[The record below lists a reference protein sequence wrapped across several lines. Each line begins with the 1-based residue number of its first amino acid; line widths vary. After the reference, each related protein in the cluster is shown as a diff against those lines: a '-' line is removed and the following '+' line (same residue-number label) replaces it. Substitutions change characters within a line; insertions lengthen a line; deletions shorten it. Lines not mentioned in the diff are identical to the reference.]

1 MPKWREKL
9 ENGLPDEGRCPES
22 GYRMAA
28 EGMPFPC
35 RWTSGTTSTNLDVIW
50 GMSVKTQVVNGDAQK
65 RLAANAVSFG
75 HFFPGIA
82 NFYPIASMVFGK
94 DDVLR

>member
-1 MPKWREKL
+1 ML
-9 ENGLPDEGRCPES
+9 
-22 GYRMAA
+22 
-28 EGMPFPC
+28 
-35 RWTSGTTSTNLDVIW
+35 
-50 GMSVKTQVVNGDAQK
+50 KTQVVNGDAQK